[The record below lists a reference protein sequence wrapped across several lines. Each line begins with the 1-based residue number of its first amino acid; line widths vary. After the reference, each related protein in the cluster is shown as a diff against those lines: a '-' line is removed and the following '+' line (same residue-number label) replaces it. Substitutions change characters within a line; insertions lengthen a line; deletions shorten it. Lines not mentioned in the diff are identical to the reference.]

1 MQLIDGGTMAKSVHI
16 KFPVRL
22 YSNYKSFYFF
32 IRLDHT
38 IDNNKDMMIILDLR
52 QTIYLETN
60 LLAILF
66 YIIEKSK
73 AKKNNILLYSKNST
87 KAKILCS
94 MNDIFYQYS
103 NNDNR
108 TLYPR
113 KIGIGHTNENESLL
127 LDDLQQLHLKDY
139 DIIKTLL
146 SELIAN
152 IKMHTINREGTFCG
166 YCNRKDNILLLTIA
180 NYDITIAKRLE
191 QIRQM
196 EFKNDFD
203 SIIWA
208 LKKTNTTRSDTESGG
223 IGLYLLRKY
232 IHKLNG
238 KFIIISGSCYA
249 EFDDT
254 CYDPENENDIYCKQN
269 KQMSKRYEGTII
281 TLQIPFIS
289 EMELE
294 PLNILAP
301 FDISTL

>member
-1 MQLIDGGTMAKSVHI
+1 MAKLVHI
-16 KFPVRL
+16 KFPTKL
-22 YSNYKSFYFF
+22 YSNYKSFNFF
-32 IRLDHT
+32 IRLDHI
-38 IDNNKDMMIILDLR
+38 IDNNKDKMIILDLR
-52 QTIYLETN
+52 ETLYLDTN
-60 LLAILF
+60 LLAILS
-66 YIIEKSK
+66 YIIEKSN
-73 AKKNNILLYSKNST
+73 AKKINVSLYSKNST
-87 KAKILCS
+87 TAKTLRS

-103 NNDNR
+103 DNDNK

-113 KIGIGHTNENESLL
+113 KIGIRYTNENESLL

-152 IKMHTINREGTFCG
+152 IKMHTIYREGTFCG
-166 YCNRKDNILLLTIA
+166 YCNRKKNIVLFTIV

-196 EFKNDFD
+196 EFESDFD

-208 LKKTNTTRSDTESGG
+208 LKRTNTTRNDTESGG

-249 EFDDT
+249 EFDNR
-254 CYDPENENDIYCKQN
+254 CYYPENENVIYCKQY
-269 KQMSKRYEGTII
+269 KQMKKRYEGTII
-281 TLQIPFIS
+281 TLEIPFIS
-289 EMELE
+289 EVELE
-294 PLNILAP
+294 PLSILAA